1 MTHTNT
7 IAIGQMIIVDGDVR
21 TIISIVGRWVKL
33 DDGSNISRAAAA
45 DGRQEYIEDEELLGD
60 EFTNE
65 ELDEAAAEIFAVS
78 GPAVSPAT
86 RMAEVVEEAT
96 RSIVKAS
103 YRGKYDKFQISKGH
117 ASLDNGDEIAQA
129 LRGRDVIAL
138 VAVAIQINPAIDGRW
153 NHLNVG
159 QRSMN
164 ARNVIRNAIKKG
176 TTTLG
181 IVLAHLES

>member
-1 MTHTNT
+1 MTHTT
-7 IAIGQMIIVDGDVR
+7 AQIAIGQMIIIDGDVR
-21 TIISIVGRWVKL
+21 TIVSIVGRWVKL
-33 DDGSNISRAAAA
+33 DNGSNISRAAAA

-60 EFTNE
+60 EFANE
-65 ELDEAAAEIFAVS
+65 EEMDEED
-78 GPAVSPAT
+78 
-86 RMAEVVEEAT
+86 EEDNG
-96 RSIVKAS
+96 RSIVKKE
-103 YRGKYDKFQISKGH
+103 YRVTYNKFQISKGH
-117 ASLDNGDEIAQA
+117 ASLDNGDDIAQA
-129 LRGRDVIAL
+129 LRGRDVATL

-176 TTTLG
+176 TTTLD

>member
-1 MTHTNT
+1 MTTT
-7 IAIGQMIIVDGDVR
+7 TTQIAVGQMIIIDGDVR
-21 TIISIVGRWVKL
+21 TIIAIQGRWVKL
-33 DDGSNISRAAAA
+33 DNGSNISRAAAA

-60 EFTNE
+60 EFDNE
-65 ELDEAAAEIFAVS
+65 EDE
-78 GPAVSPAT
+78 
-86 RMAEVVEEAT
+86 RMEPDSTDIQIMQLEDEEEEEDNG
-96 RSIVKAS
+96 RSIVKKE
-103 YRGKYDKFQISKGH
+103 YRVTYNKFQISKGH
-117 ASLDNGDEIAQA
+117 ASLDNGDDIAQA
-129 LRGRDVIAL
+129 LRGRDVATL

-176 TTTLG
+176 TTTLD